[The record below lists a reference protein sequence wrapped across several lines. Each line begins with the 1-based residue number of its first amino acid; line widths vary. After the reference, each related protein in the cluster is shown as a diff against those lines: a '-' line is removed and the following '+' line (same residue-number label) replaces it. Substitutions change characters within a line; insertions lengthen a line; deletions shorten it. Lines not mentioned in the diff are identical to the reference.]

1 MKIFDADTHVLEPMG
16 MWQEY
21 VEPKFRDAAPRLV
34 YDEKNIERMVIGDKV
49 MNPGPFSL
57 GGIGIP
63 GGMADPVI
71 SISTPYEK
79 AYPGGWDVTRRLQD
93 MDAEGVYRQV
103 MYTSVGLFFGGN
115 EEPKLMGA
123 LCRAYNTWVADFCKQ
138 APDRLFALAIVPLMD
153 VETSILEARRAVEK
167 LGLKG
172 VMLRP
177 NPYNGRMLHDPAYN
191 PFWRELE
198 GLGVPVA
205 FHEGATGNVPFAG
218 ADRCKTN
225 PGVEKPDHLAYVFSH
240 IICHP
245 HEQEIAAMQMI
256 CGGVLD
262 RFPKLKVGFMESGS
276 GWIQYWLHRLD
287 EHHEMLPHFMPE
299 LKMTPSDYF
308 KRQCWIAT
316 EGEEADFDSV
326 LRYVGDDRVVW
337 TSDYPHFDC
346 KLPGMLEWR
355 KKTDLSEAVLE
366 KLLWKNASALYGI

>member
-1 MKIFDADTHVLEPMG
+1 MKVFDADTHVLEPMG

-71 SISTPYEK
+71 STSTPYEK

-153 VETSILEARRAVEK
+153 IEASLVEVRRAVEK

-299 LKMTPSDYF
+299 LKMAPSDYF